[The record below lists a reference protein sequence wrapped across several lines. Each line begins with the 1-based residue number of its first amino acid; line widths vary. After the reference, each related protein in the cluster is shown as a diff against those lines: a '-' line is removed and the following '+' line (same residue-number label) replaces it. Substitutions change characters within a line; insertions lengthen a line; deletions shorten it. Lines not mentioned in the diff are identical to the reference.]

1 MKDAQE
7 IYALAAQAADILQCG
22 ASEKEFKEIT
32 DIIEAVADLADESKN
47 RGRKT
52 MNTAL
57 VAIAAAA
64 RTALDS
70 LEETGRLVQIAAETI
85 GEALREQEAE
95 QAEDE
100 S

>member
-57 VAIAAAA
+57 TAIAAAA

-70 LEETGRLVQIAAETI
+70 LEETGRLVQMAAETI
-85 GEALREQEAE
+85 GEALQEQEAE

>member
-57 VAIAAAA
+57 IAIAATA
-64 RTALDS
+64 REALKELD
-70 LEETGRLVQIAAETI
+70 ETGTLVRLASERIS
-85 GEALREQEAE
+85 EALREPEAKEE
-95 QAEDE
+95 QDG
-100 S
+100 